1 MKLILILI
9 LALVLAAGLAQQV
22 HLDPGYVL
30 LVYGTW
36 SVETSLAILLF
47 IGFITFIGFYFALR
61 TLLTLKRAPK
71 NIGVWNSRRKL
82 KQSKKELNKG
92 LIDSA
97 EGNWQRSE
105 KLLMKHAQQSE
116 TPLLNYLSAAHA
128 AQSQGAFDRRD
139 DYLFNA
145 GEALPEHI
153 HAIHLTRAKLQ
164 LSAGQFEQALATLQQ
179 LKTAT
184 PKHPV
189 VLTLLMK
196 TYAQLK
202 DWNALYELLPAIKRN
217 RKIASEDWQAIE
229 QNALINLFNPTVGN
243 KQLDMGAIWKNLD
256 KKQKL
261 EAEYIRPYA
270 THLISTANTQLAEE
284 VLKNG
289 LGMQTDNSLLALYC
303 QLDIEADKKIKQLEK
318 WLKNSASNIELLN
331 ALAELCLQKE
341 LWGKT
346 KTYLEQSFAIEAS
359 ASAYFLMGQLLEAQ
373 GEPLEKATAYYK
385 DALKLNKSTAIQLL

>member
-1 MKLILILI
+1 MKLILIII

-30 LVYGTW
+30 FVYGTW

-47 IGFITFIGFYFALR
+47 LSLIAFIGFYFALR
-61 TLLTLKRAPK
+61 TLLTLKRTPK
-71 NIGVWNSRRKL
+71 ILGVWNSQRKL
-82 KQSKKELNKG
+82 NRSKKELNKG

-105 KLLMKHAQQSE
+105 KLLMKHAQQSDA
-116 TPLLNYLSAAHA
+116 PLLNYLSAAHA

-139 DYLFNA
+139 DYLVKA

-153 HAIHLTRAKLQ
+153 HAIQLTRAKLQ

-202 DWNALYELLPAIKRN
+202 DWNALYELLPAIKKN
-217 RKIASEDWQAIE
+217 RKIAIEDWQTLE
-229 QNALINLFNPTVGN
+229 QSTLLHLFNNTADN
-243 KQLDMGAIWKNLD
+243 KQHNMDGIWKNLD
-256 KKQKL
+256 REQKQ
-261 EAEYIRPYA
+261 EAEYITPYA

-284 VLKNG
+284 VLRNG
-289 LGMQTDNSLLALYC
+289 LSFQTDGGLLALYC
-303 QLDIEADKKIKQLEK
+303 QLNIETDRKIRQLET

-331 ALAELCLQKE
+331 ALADLCLQKE

-346 KTYLEQSFAIEAS
+346 KTYLEHSIAIQAS
-359 ASAYFLMGQLLEAQ
+359 GPAYFLMGQLLEAQ
-373 GEPLEKATAYYK
+373 GEPLEKVNAYYK
-385 DALKLNKSTAIQLL
+385 DALKLNQSTAIQLL